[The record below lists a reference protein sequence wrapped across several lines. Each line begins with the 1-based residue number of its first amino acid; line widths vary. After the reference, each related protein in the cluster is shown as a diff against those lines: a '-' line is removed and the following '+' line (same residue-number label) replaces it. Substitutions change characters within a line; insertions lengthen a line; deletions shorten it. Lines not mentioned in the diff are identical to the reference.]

1 MEEKVQL
8 QNEFWV
14 IEVTNQKNEVG
25 FIINTVDGIKV
36 SIGFDVKTTMFK
48 TRSAANDFINQ
59 KKLYKS
65 GKVRIVNGTE
75 IAQKF
80 GTVADD
86 KRDLWLIKNE
96 EGLYLKYSAE
106 KNVGYYFDKEK
117 LGAVMFDDII
127 HMGKFIEC
135 WQPQF
140 NVSKFIPIL
149 MKDDKDEKIK

>member
-1 MEEKVQL
+1 MEERVKL

-14 IEVTNQKNEVG
+14 IEVTNKKGEPG
-25 FIINTVDGIKV
+25 FIVNTVDGIKV
-36 SIGFDVKTTMFK
+36 SVGGFDVKTTIFK

-59 KKLYKS
+59 KKLYRL
-65 GKVRIVNGTE
+65 GKVRIVTGSE
-75 IAQKF
+75 IAEKY

-86 KRDLWLIKNE
+86 KRDLWVIKNE
-96 EGLYLKYSAE
+96 EGLYLKYSAD

-127 HMGKFIEC
+127 HMGQFIEC
-135 WQPQF
+135 WQPKF

-149 MKDDKDEKIK
+149 MKDDKDEK